1 MERHQE
7 GEWHVFKEKTQK
19 PFERVKLETTRA
31 LMSGF
36 PGLFTTHR
44 WKGHTCHITGMGAK
58 GTIVFD
64 HGEIICR
71 ASVHSFPSILVKG
84 KILADIENATREVAG
99 VIDSE
104 NKDVFIVHG
113 HNETH
118 RFELQKLLFGMG
130 LRPIVLVEQD
140 DRGLTIV
147 EKFEYYASSCSFS
160 FILMTPDDKAGGGS
174 DVESRWRARQNVIM
188 ELGWFMA
195 RLGRERVIILY
206 TGELEIPSDILGVV
220 YLQFKENIAEVESR
234 IRQRLKGVGLIS

>member
-7 GEWHVFKEKTQK
+7 GEWHVFKEKTRK
-19 PFERVKLETTRA
+19 PFEHFKLDASRG

-36 PGLFTTHR
+36 AGLFTTHK
-44 WKGHTCHITGMGAK
+44 WKGHTCHVSSMGAE
-58 GTIVFD
+58 GTVVYD
-64 HGEIICR
+64 HGEIVCR
-71 ASVHSFPSILVKG
+71 ARVHSFPGVLVKN
-84 KILADIENATREVAG
+84 KVLSDIEAITRDVAG

-113 HNETH
+113 HNEIH
-118 RFELQKLLFGMG
+118 RLQLKSLLADMG
-130 LRPIVLVEQD
+130 LRPIVLVDQD

-147 EKFEYYASSCSFS
+147 EKFEYYAASCSFA
-160 FILMTPDDKAGGGS
+160 FILMTPDDKAGGTG

-195 RLGRERVIILY
+195 HLGRERVIILY

-220 YLQFKENIAEVESR
+220 YLQFKENVAEVESR
-234 IRQRLKGVGLIS
+234 IRQRLKGMGLVS